1 MATADA
7 KLAWLRD
14 FVESWIVRAEAE
26 KYAMPVYS
34 EHPRPEW
41 LEDFAESWA
50 IRAEAEKRAMPECSE
65 RIRLDGELSVLRVIR
80 GMIVGEAVT

>member
-14 FVESWIVRAEAE
+14 FIDTWI
-26 KYAMPVYS
+26 
-34 EHPRPEW
+34 
-41 LEDFAESWA
+41 L
-50 IRAEAEKRAMPECSE
+50 RAEAEKRAMSMLSTA
-65 RIRLDGELSVLRVIR
+65 RLRLDGELAVLRTIR